1 MLLRFPFLEGISC
14 PPAALGLLGPWT
26 GTAALETEGLLCMCM
41 LCSNHLKYSAISP
54 WEYSLCA
61 PRVAWRNLRASQ
73 GRRPHWKPWRTL
85 RAQGAKEGTISPVA
99 SKRSKAIPWAA
110 TRFGRRQKRV
120 NHSQESW
127 GLTYYLGSVDGCQ
140 DKESGGTP
148 VMLSCCATL
157 PRRWELGSV
166 PSYYIYGTAQAIV
179 SVFSYM
185 CNEGACFW
193 FLIQLWSQAKGL
205 GERHRFLHFGCL
217 LCMIC
222 LCWLCR
228 DWGRHSTRTTWKEGG
243 RDTRAHWK
251 NESWTLGS
259 GKLNYTPV
267 I

>member
-14 PPAALGLLGPWT
+14 PPAARGLLGPWT

-41 LCSNHLKYSAISP
+41 LCSKHLKYSAISS
-54 WEYSLCA
+54 WEHSICA
-61 PRVAWRNLRASQ
+61 SRVAWRNLRASQ
-73 GRRPHWKPWRTL
+73 GKRPHWKPWRTL

-110 TRFGRRQKRV
+110 ARFGRRQKRV

-127 GLTYYLGSVDGCQ
+127 GLTYYLGSVDGRQ

-148 VMLSCCATL
+148 VMLSCCAAL

-185 CNEGACFW
+185 QWGCM
-193 FLIQLWSQAKGL
+193 FLIFNSAVEPSKGVGREAQVPALWMFAVHDLLVLTVQRL
-205 GERHRFLHFGCL
+205 GQTFN
-217 LCMIC
+217 
-222 LCWLCR
+222 
-228 DWGRHSTRTTWKEGG
+228 
-243 RDTRAHWK
+243 K
-251 NESWTLGS
+251 NNMKRRRQRYKSALKKW
-259 GKLNYTPV
+259 KLNFGLR
-267 I
+267 